1 MGGNGRSSTELY
13 SPEGKC
19 NQFLAPIPING
30 NNFEII
36 LTYLNQKIF
45 ACGGFTNR
53 DCWQYNVAS
62 NSWSLY
68 TTAKFTHNFQAAA
81 VYNNKLYIVDDYNPE
96 IFDPTTN
103 VWSAWTAPPNRSGD
117 GPCLVTVDDTF
128 ILIGG
133 YAKRRSVQIYSHAT
147 KSWKVMTPDIPA
159 EMVYPGCILLPN
171 AEDILVVGSEEPP
184 FLSASSLYNV
194 KTNTFKR
201 LADVAFNRAG
211 TKLINFGDRIFA
223 ADGHGGSSVEE
234 FFPSTNTWKRISVD
248 LKEWRGGHFG
258 SIVLPASIFSNIPG
272 GCTGVSGNNRFF
284 QELYILICFL
294 SEE

>member
-1 MGGNGRSSTELY
+1 MGGNGRSSSELY
-13 SPEGKC
+13 SPQGKC
-19 NQFLAPIPING
+19 NQFLAPVPING

-45 ACGGFTNR
+45 ACGGYTNK
-53 DCWQYNVAS
+53 DCWQYHVAS

-68 TTAKFTHNFQAAA
+68 TTAKYTHDFQAAA
-81 VYNNKLYIVDDYNPE
+81 IFNNNLYIVDDYNPE
-96 IFDPTTN
+96 IFDPSAH

-117 GPCLVTVDDTF
+117 GPCLVTVGDTF
-128 ILIGG
+128 VLIGG
-133 YAKRRSVQIYSHAT
+133 YAKRRSVQIYSHAS

-171 AEDILVVGSEEPP
+171 GENILVVGSEEPP

-201 LADVAFNRAG
+201 LPDVAFNRAG

-248 LKEWRGGHFG
+248 LKEWRAGHFG
-258 SIVLPASIFSNIPG
+258 SVVLPASIFANIPG
-272 GCTGVSGNNRFF
+272 GCTGVSGNSRLF
-284 QELYILICFL
+284 
-294 SEE
+294 